1 MMAAPTEALGALAEP
16 VAPVPEP
23 EPPARDLTPRQWV
36 SLNLLSSPLNVVL
49 TIVFGVVAAWVT
61 FRLARWVFVTADWA
75 IVRAFLR
82 LFMVGLFPADQLWRL
97 WVSAYVLVATL
108 GLAAGALAATSAR
121 RSAGTADG
129 GAEGGVEGDADGAG
143 GTGRAAT
150 ATTATGSEGAHAV
163 GFRRAI
169 ATLHRFWPAALAVA
183 VVLSFTRT
191 PLPALLTIGLVALL
205 IVAVVV
211 GGRLPARPRRW
222 VWAAVVVGVVV
233 SLQVVTAG
241 PDGVGWDDWGGLHLA
256 VAATVAG
263 IALAFPLGL
272 VLALGRRSSMPGVRV
287 LSTGY
292 IEMFRAV
299 PLVTLLFVGQYMV
312 GFLFPTSVD
321 PPSFLV
327 RAVIAITL
335 FEAAYI
341 AEIVRGGLQAV
352 PVGQVE
358 AAQAVGLSPPK
369 VLRLVVLPQALR
381 AVIPA
386 MVGQF
391 ISLFKDTSLLS
402 IIGFIELIGVANFAT
417 EQPRFQGEG
426 LRPLAYAFVG
436 FLFWAVCSTM
446 SRESQRLERRL
457 GVGER

>member
-1 MMAAPTEALGALAEP
+1 MGVPTEAVGALAEP
-16 VAPVPEP
+16 LAPVPEP
-23 EPPARDLTPRQWV
+23 EPPARNLTPRQWV
-36 SLNLLSSPLNVVL
+36 RLNLLSSPLNVVL
-49 TIVFGVVAAWVT
+49 TVVFGVVAGWLT

-75 IVRAFLR
+75 IVRVFLR
-82 LFMVGLFPADQLWRL
+82 IFMVGLFPDDQLWRL
-97 WVSAYVLVATL
+97 WVSAYVLAATF
-108 GLAAGALAATSAR
+108 GLAGGALAT
-121 RSAGTADG
+121 TAAG
-129 GAEGGVEGDADGAG
+129 GAAK
-143 GTGRAAT
+143 
-150 ATTATGSEGAHAV
+150 ATTAASSDDTEAPWP
-163 GFRRAI
+163 RRA
-169 ATLHRFWPAALAVA
+169 AAALRRFWPAVLGVA

-191 PLPALLTIGLVALL
+191 PLPAVLTIGLVAVLAAAF
-205 IVAVVV
+205 AV
-211 GGRLPARPRRW
+211 GRYLPPGLRRW
-222 VWAAVVVGVVV
+222 VWLVLVVGVVA
-233 SLQVVTAG
+233 SLQVITAG

-272 VLALGRRSSMPGVRV
+272 VLALGRRSSMPGMRV

-292 IEMFRAV
+292 IEVFRAV

-327 RAVIAITL
+327 RAVIAITV

-358 AAQAVGLSPPK
+358 AAQAVGLSSPK

-402 IIGFIELIGVANFAT
+402 IIGFVELIGVANFAT

>member
-1 MMAAPTEALGALAEP
+1 MGLPTEALGALAEP

-23 EPPARDLTPRQWV
+23 EPPVRNLTPRQWV
-36 SLNLLSSPLNVVL
+36 RLNLLSSPFNVVL
-49 TIVFGVVAAWVT
+49 TVVFGVVVAWATV
-61 FRLARWVFVTADWA
+61 RLARWVFVTADWE
-75 IVRAFLR
+75 IVRVFLR
-82 LFMVGLFPADQLWRL
+82 LFMVGLFPADELWRL
-97 WVSAYVLVATL
+97 WVAAYVLAATI
-108 GLAAGALAATSAR
+108 GLAAGALAAASAR
-121 RSAGTADG
+121 RSAATLGDDAG
-129 GAEGGVEGDADGAG
+129 GAGRTE
-143 GTGRAAT
+143 RAAT
-150 ATTATGSEGAHAV
+150 TASAAGSEGDDSV
-163 GFRRAI
+163 WTRRTA
-169 ATLHRFWPAALAVA
+169 AALRRFWPAVLGVI

-191 PLPALLTIGLVALL
+191 PLPAVLTIGLVALL
-205 IVAVVV
+205 AIAFA
-211 GGRLPARPRRW
+211 GGRRLPAPVRRW
-222 VWAAVVVGVVV
+222 VWLVLVAGIVA
-233 SLQVVTAG
+233 SLQVITAG

-272 VLALGRRSSMPGVRV
+272 VLALGRRSSMPGMRV
-287 LSTGY
+287 LSTSY
-292 IEMFRAV
+292 IEVFRAV

-402 IIGFIELIGVANFAT
+402 IIGFVELIGVANFAT

>member
-1 MMAAPTEALGALAEP
+1 MAASSDALGALAEP

-36 SLNLLSSPLNVVL
+36 RLNLLSSPLNVLL
-49 TIVFGVVAAWVT
+49 TIVFGVVAAWVV
-61 FRLARWVFVTADWA
+61 FRLTRWVFVTADWA
-75 IVRAFLR
+75 IVRVFLR

-97 WVSAYVLVATL
+97 WASAYVLGATF
-108 GLAAGALAATSAR
+108 GLTAGALAATTTR
-121 RSAGTADG
+121 G
-129 GAEGGVEGDADGAG
+129 
-143 GTGRAAT
+143 AAT
-150 ATTATGSEGAHAV
+150 ATTVAGSEGV
-163 GFRRAI
+163 QSGWLRRVA
-169 ATLHRFWPAALAVA
+169 AALHRFWPAALGVA

-191 PLPALLTIGLVALL
+191 LLPALLTIGLVAVFVAAFTVGRRLL
-205 IVAVVV
+205 PT
-211 GGRLPARPRRW
+211 RLRRW
-222 VWAAVVVGVVV
+222 LWLVVVVGVVA
-233 SLQVVTAG
+233 SLQVITAG
-241 PDGVGWDDWGGLHLA
+241 PNGVGWDDWGGLHLA
-256 VAATVAG
+256 VAATAAG

-272 VLALGRRSSMPGVRV
+272 VLALARRSSMPGMRV

-292 IEMFRAV
+292 IEVFRAV

-352 PVGQVE
+352 PMGQVE

-402 IIGFIELIGVANFAT
+402 IIGFIELIGVADFAT

-426 LRPLAYAFVG
+426 LRPLTFAFVG

>member
-1 MMAAPTEALGALAEP
+1 
-16 VAPVPEP
+16 
-23 EPPARDLTPRQWV
+23 
-36 SLNLLSSPLNVVL
+36 
-49 TIVFGVVAAWVT
+49 
-61 FRLARWVFVTADWA
+61 
-75 IVRAFLR
+75 
-82 LFMVGLFPADQLWRL
+82 
-97 WVSAYVLVATL
+97 
-108 GLAAGALAATSAR
+108 
-121 RSAGTADG
+121 
-129 GAEGGVEGDADGAG
+129 
-143 GTGRAAT
+143 
-150 ATTATGSEGAHAV
+150 
-163 GFRRAI
+163 
-169 ATLHRFWPAALAVA
+169 
-183 VVLSFTRT
+183 
-191 PLPALLTIGLVALL
+191 
-205 IVAVVV
+205 
-211 GGRLPARPRRW
+211 

-241 PDGVGWDDWGGLHLA
+241 PGGVGWDDWGGLHLA

-272 VLALGRRSSMPGVRV
+272 VLALGRRSSMPGMRV

-292 IEMFRAV
+292 IEVFRAV
-299 PLVTLLFVGQYMV
+299 PLVALLFVGQYMV

-402 IIGFIELIGVANFAT
+402 IIGFIELIGVADFAT

-426 LRPLAYAFVG
+426 LRPLAFAFVG

>member
-1 MMAAPTEALGALAEP
+1 MVIPTDALGALAEP

-23 EPPARDLTPRQWV
+23 EPPARNLTPRQWV
-36 SLNLLSSPLNVVL
+36 RLNLLSSPFNVVL
-49 TIVFGVVAAWVT
+49 TIVFGVVATWVI

-75 IVRAFLR
+75 IVRVFLR

-97 WVSAYVLVATL
+97 WVSAYVLGATL
-108 GLAAGALAATSAR
+108 GLAAGALAAASAQ
-121 RSAGTADG
+121 RSAATPG
-129 GAEGGVEGDADGAG
+129 EGAG
-143 GTGRAAT
+143 GAGRTGRAAT
-150 ATTATGSEGAHAV
+150 PAPAAGSEGDHSGWA
-163 GFRRAI
+163 RRA
-169 ATLHRFWPAALAVA
+169 AAALHRFWPAVLG
-183 VVLSFTRT
+183 VVVILSFTRT
-191 PLPALLTIGLVALL
+191 PLPTVLTIGLVALFT
-205 IVAVVV
+205 IAFA
-211 GGRLPARPRRW
+211 GGRRLPVRVRRW
-222 VWAAVVVGVVV
+222 VWLALVAGVVA
-233 SLQVVTAG
+233 SLQVITAG

-272 VLALGRRSSMPGVRV
+272 VLALGRRSSMPGMRV

-292 IEMFRAV
+292 IEVFRAV
-299 PLVTLLFVGQYMV
+299 PLVALLFVGQYMV

-402 IIGFIELIGVANFAT
+402 IIGFIELIGVADFAT

-426 LRPLAYAFVG
+426 LRPLAFAFVG